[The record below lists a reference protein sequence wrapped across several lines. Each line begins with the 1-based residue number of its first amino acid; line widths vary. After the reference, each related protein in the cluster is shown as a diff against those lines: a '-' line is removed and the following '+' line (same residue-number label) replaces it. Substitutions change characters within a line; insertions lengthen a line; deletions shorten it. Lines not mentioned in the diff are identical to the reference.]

1 MSDAN
6 NPFNPPAAQVGDYQN
21 HFVSGGELV
30 LEGIAQPAGAG
41 VEWLKESWAL
51 FSRSAGLWIG
61 ITVALLVITMVVGM
75 IPFLGFLANTLLTP
89 VFIAGIILGCKA
101 VEEGEALTFGHLF
114 AGFST
119 NIGNL
124 ILIGLLY
131 LVGMIVI
138 FLIVGVAAGLAG
150 FSFFSG
156 SVAALNPMLFLLIG
170 LIGLLC
176 IIPLVMA
183 IWHAPALVVVHNVP
197 PVQAMKSSFFG
208 CLKNF
213 IPFLVYGVVL
223 IPLSILAMIPL
234 GLGLLVLFP
243 MLYISMYASYK
254 SIFIR

>member
-6 NPFNPPAAQVGDYQN
+6 NPFNPPTAQVGDYQN
-21 HFVSGGELV
+21 HTVSGGELV
-30 LEGIAQPAGAG
+30 LEGIARPAAAG
-41 VEWLKESWAL
+41 IEWIKESWAL

-61 ITVALLVITMVVGM
+61 INVALLVITMAVGM

-89 VFIAGIILGCKA
+89 IFIAGIILGCKA
-101 VEEGEALTFGHLF
+101 VDEGEALTFGHLF

-119 NIGNL
+119 YIGNL
-124 ILIGLLY
+124 ILIGVLY
-131 LVGMIVI
+131 LFGMFVI
-138 FLIVGVAAGLAG
+138 FLVLGVSAGLAG
-150 FSFFSG
+150 FSLFSG
-156 SVAALNPMLFLLIG
+156 SVSPLNPMLFVLIG

-176 IIPLVMA
+176 FIPLVMA
-183 IWHAPALVVVHNVP
+183 LWHAPALVVVHNVP

-213 IPFLVYGVVL
+213 VPFLVYGIVL

-234 GLGLLVLFP
+234 GLGLLVLLP
-243 MLYISMYASYK
+243 LISISMYASYK